1 MILTCTT
8 EFINIENVMDIQMES
23 DKKFFLDSFRQM
35 NDSIYQL
42 RNELGQVNKE
52 ISKLTGKKQTST

>member
-42 RNELGQVNKE
+42 RNELGQVNKD